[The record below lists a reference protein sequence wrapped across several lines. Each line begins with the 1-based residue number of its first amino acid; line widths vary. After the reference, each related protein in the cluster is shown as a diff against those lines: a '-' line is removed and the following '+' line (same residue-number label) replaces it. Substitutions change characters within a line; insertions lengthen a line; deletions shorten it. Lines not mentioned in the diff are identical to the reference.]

1 MRRMQEVTPM
11 KQICKQLAA
20 LLLAVALAAAC
31 AAPAFAAATA
41 ASIELTR
48 KGSITVTLRDSESGS
63 AVSGGKLTLYQVASI
78 SRQNGNLSYDYTNG
92 FENCGVSLGDLSESD
107 LAQTLDDKRPAGS
120 KGETLTLDT
129 DGKAVFSRLPLGL
142 YLVVQ
147 STASTGDE
155 KINPFLV
162 SVPLV
167 EEDTYLYDVDALPK
181 VGTLTPTTPPDV
193 PGEPD
198 KPEEPDKPTEPEK
211 PTTPENPDKPETPDI
226 PEEPGKNTPPGAD
239 NPDDWVLNGRPD
251 KNKQAPGADNP
262 EDWVLNGRPTLPQ
275 TGQLNWPIPVL
286 TAAGTCLIAAGI
298 LLRKKH

>member
-20 LLLAVALAAAC
+20 LLLAAVLAAALS
-31 AAPAFAAATA
+31 APAFAAATA

-107 LAQTLDDKRPAGS
+107 LARTLDDKRPAGS

-129 DGKAVFSRLPLGL
+129 NGKAVFSRLPLGL

-147 STASTGDE
+147 STASTGYE

-239 NPDDWVLNGRPD
+239 NPEDWVLNGRPD
-251 KNKQAPGADNP
+251 KNAAPNPGNP

>member
-1 MRRMQEVTPM
+1 M
-11 KQICKQLAA
+11 KQIRKQLAA

-107 LAQTLDDKRPAGS
+107 LARTLDDKRPADS
-120 KGETLTLDT
+120 KGETLTVDT

-147 STASTGDE
+147 STASTGYE

-211 PTTPENPDKPETPDI
+211 PTTPENPDRPETPDI

>member
-1 MRRMQEVTPM
+1 M
-11 KQICKQLAA
+11 KQIRKQLAA

-107 LAQTLDDKRPAGS
+107 LARTLDDKRPADS
-120 KGETLTLDT
+120 KGETLTVDT

-147 STASTGDE
+147 STASTGYE

-181 VGTLTPTTPPDV
+181 MGTLTPTTPPDV
-193 PGEPD
+193 P
-198 KPEEPDKPTEPEK
+198 EE
-211 PTTPENPDKPETPDI
+211 PDKPETPDI

-251 KNKQAPGADNP
+251 KNAAPNP
-262 EDWVLNGRPTLPQ
+262 GNPDDWVLNGRPTLPQ

>member
-1 MRRMQEVTPM
+1 M
-11 KQICKQLAA
+11 KQIRKQLAA

-107 LAQTLDDKRPAGS
+107 LARTLDDKRPADS
-120 KGETLTLDT
+120 KGETLTVDT
-129 DGKAVFSRLPLGL
+129 NGKAVFSRLPLGL

-147 STASTGDE
+147 STASTGYE

-193 PGEPD
+193 P
-198 KPEEPDKPTEPEK
+198 EEPDKPTEPEK
-211 PTTPENPDKPETPDI
+211 PTTPENPDRPETPDI

-251 KNKQAPGADNP
+251 KNAAPNP
-262 EDWVLNGRPTLPQ
+262 GNPDDWVLNGRPTLPQ

>member
-1 MRRMQEVTPM
+1 M
-11 KQICKQLAA
+11 KQIRKQLAA

-78 SRQNGNLSYDYTNG
+78 SRKNGNLSYDYTNG

-107 LAQTLDDKRPAGS
+107 LARTLDDKRPAGS
-120 KGETLTLDT
+120 KGETLTVDT
-129 DGKAVFSRLPLGL
+129 DGRAVFSRLPLGL

-147 STASTGDE
+147 STASTGYE

-181 VGTLTPTTPPDV
+181 VGDAHHPAGRAGRTRQAGGTGQTHGTREAHRAGKAHHAGKADHAGK
-193 PGEPD
+193 PG
-198 KPEEPDKPTEPEK
+198 
-211 PTTPENPDKPETPDI
+211 
-226 PEEPGKNTPPGAD
+226 
-239 NPDDWVLNGRPD
+239 
-251 KNKQAPGADNP
+251 
-262 EDWVLNGRPTLPQ
+262 Q
-275 TGQLNWPIPVL
+275 TGDSGSPR
-286 TAAGTCLIAAGI
+286 GTGQEHPSGC
-298 LLRKKH
+298 RQPR

>member
-1 MRRMQEVTPM
+1 M
-11 KQICKQLAA
+11 KQIRKQLAA
-20 LLLAVALAAAC
+20 LLLAAALVAAC

-41 ASIELTR
+41 ASIELAR

-107 LAQTLDDKRPAGS
+107 LARTLDDKRPASS
-120 KGETLTLDT
+120 KGETVTVDT

-142 YLVVQ
+142 YLIVQ
-147 STASTGDE
+147 STASTGYE

-167 EEDTYLYDVDALPK
+167 EGDTYLYDVDALPK

-193 PGEPD
+193 
-198 KPEEPDKPTEPEK
+198 PEEPDKPTEPEK
-211 PTTPENPDKPETPDI
+211 PTTPENPDKPETPDA
-226 PEEPGKNTPPGAD
+226 PEEPGKDTPPGTD
-239 NPDDWVLNGRPD
+239 TPDDWVLNGRPD
-251 KNKQAPGADNP
+251 KNTAPNP
-262 EDWVLNGRPTLPQ
+262 GNPDDWVLNGRPTLPQ

>member
-1 MRRMQEVTPM
+1 M
-11 KQICKQLAA
+11 KQIRKQLAA

-78 SRQNGNLSYDYTNG
+78 SRKNGNLSYDYTNG

-107 LAQTLDDKRPAGS
+107 LARTLDDKRPADS
-120 KGETLTLDT
+120 KGETLTVDT

-142 YLVVQ
+142 YLLVQ
-147 STASTGDE
+147 STASTGYE

-193 PGEPD
+193 PEEPD
-198 KPEEPDKPTEPEK
+198 KPEEPDTPTEPEK
-211 PTTPENPDKPETPDI
+211 PTEPESPPSRKSPLRRKNRTNRRLRISPRNRARTPLRVPTTPM
-226 PEEPGKNTPPGAD
+226 
-239 NPDDWVLNGRPD
+239 
-251 KNKQAPGADNP
+251 
-262 EDWVLNGRPTLPQ
+262 
-275 TGQLNWPIPVL
+275 TG
-286 TAAGTCLIAAGI
+286 C
-298 LLRKKH
+298 

>member
-1 MRRMQEVTPM
+1 M
-11 KQICKQLAA
+11 KQIRKQLAA

-78 SRQNGNLSYDYTNG
+78 SRKNGNLSYDYTNG

-107 LAQTLDDKRPAGS
+107 LARTLDDKRPAGS
-120 KGETLTLDT
+120 KGETLTVDT

-147 STASTGDE
+147 STASTGYE

-193 PGEPD
+193 P
-198 KPEEPDKPTEPEK
+198 EE
-211 PTTPENPDKPETPDI
+211 PDKPETPDL

-251 KNKQAPGADNP
+251 KNTAPNP
-262 EDWVLNGRPTLPQ
+262 GNPDDWVLNGRPTLPQ

>member
-1 MRRMQEVTPM
+1 M
-11 KQICKQLAA
+11 KQIRKQLAA

-48 KGSITVTLRDSESGS
+48 KGSITVTLRDSETGNT
-63 AVSGGKLTLYQVASI
+63 VSGGKLTLYPVASI

-107 LAQTLDDKRPAGS
+107 LAQTLNEKRPASS

-147 STASTGDE
+147 STASTGYE

-251 KNKQAPGADNP
+251 KNAAPNPGNP

>member
-1 MRRMQEVTPM
+1 M
-11 KQICKQLAA
+11 KQIRKQLAA

-107 LAQTLDDKRPAGS
+107 LARTLDDKRPADS
-120 KGETLTLDT
+120 KGETLPVDT

-147 STASTGDE
+147 STASTGYE

-193 PGEPD
+193 P
-198 KPEEPDKPTEPEK
+198 EEPDKPEK
-211 PTTPENPDKPETPDI
+211 PTTPENPDKPETPDL

-251 KNKQAPGADNP
+251 KNKAPNP
-262 EDWVLNGRPTLPQ
+262 GNPDDWVLNGRPTLPQ

>member
-1 MRRMQEVTPM
+1 M
-11 KQICKQLAA
+11 KQIRKQLAA
-20 LLLAVALAAAC
+20 LLLAVAVAATC

-48 KGSITVTLRDSESGS
+48 KGSVTVTLRDSESGS

-107 LAQTLDDKRPAGS
+107 LAKTLNEKRPADS
-120 KGETLTLDT
+120 KGETLTVDT

-147 STASTGDE
+147 SAASTGYE

-193 PGEPD
+193 P
-198 KPEEPDKPTEPEK
+198 EEPDKPTEPEK
-211 PTTPENPDKPETPDI
+211 PTTQEKPTTPENPDRPETPDI

-251 KNKQAPGADNP
+251 KNAAPNP
-262 EDWVLNGRPTLPQ
+262 GNPDDWVLNGRPTLPQ

>member
-1 MRRMQEVTPM
+1 M
-11 KQICKQLAA
+11 KQIRKQLAA

-31 AAPAFAAATA
+31 AVPAFAAATA

-107 LAQTLDDKRPAGS
+107 LARTLDDKRPADS

-147 STASTGDE
+147 STASTGYE

-193 PGEPD
+193 P
-198 KPEEPDKPTEPEK
+198 EEPDKPTEPEK
-211 PTTPENPDKPETPDI
+211 PTTPENPDRPETPDI

-251 KNKQAPGADNP
+251 KNAAPNPGNP

>member
-1 MRRMQEVTPM
+1 M

-147 STASTGDE
+147 STASTGYE

-239 NPDDWVLNGRPD
+239 NPADWVLNGRPD

>member
-1 MRRMQEVTPM
+1 M

-20 LLLAVALAAAC
+20 LLLAAVLATAMS
-31 AAPAFAAATA
+31 APAFAAATA

-107 LAQTLDDKRPAGS
+107 LARILDDKRPADS

-147 STASTGDE
+147 STASTGYE

-239 NPDDWVLNGRPD
+239 NPEDWVLNGRPD

>member
-1 MRRMQEVTPM
+1 M

-20 LLLAVALAAAC
+20 LLLAAVLAAALS
-31 AAPAFAAATA
+31 APAFAAATA

-107 LAQTLDDKRPAGS
+107 LARTLDDKRPAGS

-129 DGKAVFSRLPLGL
+129 NGKAVFSRLPLGL

-147 STASTGDE
+147 STASTGYE

-239 NPDDWVLNGRPD
+239 NPEDWVLNGRPD
-251 KNKQAPGADNP
+251 KNAAPNPGNP

>member
-20 LLLAVALAAAC
+20 LLLAAVLAAAMS
-31 AAPAFAAATA
+31 APAFAAATA

-107 LAQTLDDKRPAGS
+107 LARILDDKRPAGS

-147 STASTGDE
+147 STASTGYE

-167 EEDTYLYDVDALPK
+167 EEATYLYDVDALPK

-226 PEEPGKNTPPGAD
+226 PEEPGKNTPP
-239 NPDDWVLNGRPD
+239 D

>member
-1 MRRMQEVTPM
+1 M
-11 KQICKQLAA
+11 KQIRKQLAA

-48 KGSITVTLRDSESGS
+48 KGSVTVTLRDSESGS

-78 SRQNGNLSYDYTNG
+78 SRQNGNLSYDYTNS

-107 LAQTLDDKRPAGS
+107 LARTLDDKRPADS
-120 KGETLTLDT
+120 KGETLTVDT

-147 STASTGDE
+147 STASTGYE

-193 PGEPD
+193 P
-198 KPEEPDKPTEPEK
+198 EEPDK
-211 PTTPENPDKPETPDI
+211 PENPDKPETPEI

-251 KNKQAPGADNP
+251 KNAAPNP
-262 EDWVLNGRPTLPQ
+262 GNPDDWVLNGRPTLPQ

>member
-1 MRRMQEVTPM
+1 M

-20 LLLAVALAAAC
+20 LLLAAVLAAAMS
-31 AAPAFAAATA
+31 APAFAAATA

-107 LAQTLDDKRPAGS
+107 LARILDDKRPAGS

-147 STASTGDE
+147 STASTGYE

>member
-1 MRRMQEVTPM
+1 M

-147 STASTGDE
+147 STASTGYE

>member
-1 MRRMQEVTPM
+1 M
-11 KQICKQLAA
+11 KQIRKQLAA

-107 LAQTLDDKRPAGS
+107 LARTLDDKRPAGS
-120 KGETLTLDT
+120 KGETLTVDT

-147 STASTGDE
+147 STASNGYE

-167 EEDTYLYDVDALPK
+167 EEDTYL
-181 VGTLTPTTPPDV
+181 
-193 PGEPD
+193 
-198 KPEEPDKPTEPEK
+198 
-211 PTTPENPDKPETPDI
+211 
-226 PEEPGKNTPPGAD
+226 
-239 NPDDWVLNGRPD
+239 
-251 KNKQAPGADNP
+251 
-262 EDWVLNGRPTLPQ
+262 
-275 TGQLNWPIPVL
+275 
-286 TAAGTCLIAAGI
+286 
-298 LLRKKH
+298 

>member
-1 MRRMQEVTPM
+1 M
-11 KQICKQLAA
+11 KQIRKQLAA

-107 LAQTLDDKRPAGS
+107 LAWILDDKRPADS
-120 KGETLTLDT
+120 KGETLTLGT

-147 STASTGDE
+147 STASTGYE

-193 PGEPD
+193 PEEPD
-198 KPEEPDKPTEPEK
+198 KPEKPDKPTEPEK
-211 PTTPENPDKPETPDI
+211 PTTPENPDKPETPEI

-251 KNKQAPGADNP
+251 KNAAPNP
-262 EDWVLNGRPTLPQ
+262 GNPDDWVLNGRPTLPQ